1 MRYTLLMTAAIVL
14 GTTFSPIASFSSI
27 ARADDQSSDT
37 ANERMQ
43 GRWQIVDGVNQGR
56 ELSKQELD
64 GSTVSVTANLIVT
77 YDRDQQQ
84 RFQAVFTVDDS
95 QDPMQI
101 TMTSVPEA
109 ARPSEVAR
117 DKQDGSSEQAK
128 KMTASGIIKF
138 DGKNRWVLCYALPG
152 AERPTEF
159 KSPKGSKVML
169 FTLQKD
175 QGDPIPGLGNTIESE
190 KE

>member
-1 MRYTLLMTAAIVL
+1 MRYTILMATA
-14 GTTFSPIASFSSI
+14 IAVGISFSATSH
-27 ARADDQSSDT
+27 ADEKSSDT

-43 GRWQIVDGVNQGR
+43 GRWKIVEGVNQGR

-95 QDPMQI
+95 QDPMHI
-101 TMTSVPEA
+101 TMTSVPDT

-117 DKQDGSSEQAK
+117 EKQDRPADQAQET
-128 KMTASGIIKF
+128 MTSGILKF

-159 KSPKGSKVML
+159 KSPKGSKIML

-175 QGDPIPGLGNTIESE
+175 QGDPVPGLGKTIESE

>member
-1 MRYTLLMTAAIVL
+1 MRYTLMMAAAIAL
-14 GTTFSPIASFSSI
+14 GVSFSGIAS
-27 ARADDQSSDT
+27 ADDKSSDT

-43 GRWQIVDGVNQGR
+43 GRWQIVDGVNQGC
-56 ELSKQELD
+56 ELSKHELD

-95 QDPMQI
+95 QDPMHI
-101 TMTSVPEA
+101 SMTSVPET

-117 DKQDGSSEQAK
+117 DKQDGASEQSQ
-128 KMTASGIIKF
+128 KMAAPGIIKF

-152 AERPTEF
+152 GERPTEF
-159 KSPKGSKVML
+159 KSPKGSKIML

-175 QGDPIPGLGNTIESE
+175 QGDPVPGLGKTIESE

>member
-1 MRYTLLMTAAIVL
+1 MTAAIAL
-14 GTTFSPIASFSSI
+14 GISSAGIAH
-27 ARADDQSSDT
+27 ADDQSSDT
-37 ANERMQ
+37 ANERLQ
-43 GRWQIVDGVNQGR
+43 GRWQIVSGVNQGR

-95 QDPMQI
+95 QDPMHI
-101 TMTSVPEA
+101 TMTSVPET

-117 DKQDGSSEQAK
+117 DKQDRSADQAE
-128 KMTASGIIKF
+128 KMTSSGILKF

-159 KSPKGSKVML
+159 KSPKGSKIML

-175 QGDPIPGLGNTIESE
+175 QGDPVPGLGKTIESE